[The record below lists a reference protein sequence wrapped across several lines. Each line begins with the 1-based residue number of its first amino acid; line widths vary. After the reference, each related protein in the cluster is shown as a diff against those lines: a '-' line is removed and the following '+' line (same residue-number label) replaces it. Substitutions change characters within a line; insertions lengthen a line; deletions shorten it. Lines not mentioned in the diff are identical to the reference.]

1 VTSTLIRRRNT
12 ETHPQ
17 PIVNV
22 QAYFIFLG
30 FVALI
35 ARFGFSQVPFPVGS
49 SLNDDIYF
57 CMCVEWSGQMDR

>member
-1 VTSTLIRRRNT
+1 
-12 ETHPQ
+12 
-17 PIVNV
+17 VNV